1 MKSVYEQLIRTWYT
15 QKCDRRLNAFKIIFW
30 SRRGSLKCAVVW
42 SSLIRFGHILF
53 IFLSFFFFLLIDKH
67 SRLFIFSCVMI
78 YGLLFTLILVFQVKW
93 GHLLIKTKQSYMCC
107 CLKLEFIDKICAIV
121 LSFFLSFLFWFWV
134 IQSRLFIFSCVI
146 IYCLSLLLF
155 LVFLAIWVLKLM
167 VFIST
172 TCIPSVFAPF
182 SFISVISNE
191 YAVAKVLLI
200 YGGLHSMQSL
210 IRTDI
215 FDKEKRHC
223 CQQDPTH
230 RKSLSF
236 WAPP

>member
-30 SRRGSLKCAVVW
+30 SRRGSLICAVV
-42 SSLIRFGHILF
+42 L
-53 IFLSFFFFLLIDKH
+53 
-67 SRLFIFSCVMI
+67 
-78 YGLLFTLILVFQVKW
+78 YTLILVFQVKW

-155 LVFLAIWVLKLM
+155 LVFLAIWVLNLM

-236 WAPP
+236 GAPPPPLKK